1 MDRTNKKRVPAK
13 MPETRSVL
21 GGPHRDRTC
30 DPLIKSYP
38 VFFALLKSLRY
49 FLCFSTIWT
58 GSYILALLLLLSCGG
73 GSDPAPGPH
82 IAEQTDYFDGVT
94 YHRFYRYTGALLGYA
109 SSLDGI
115 HFEPYRGNPIMEDS
129 HFPYLVEHKGG
140 RYLIVQHRTGG
151 TAFYLYDV
159 NVPTAPRVLN
169 SGRPVLEG
177 GFFNVGVA
185 VVGDRWHMLVE
196 GKSGEMFHLRYT
208 WADFPDLD
216 FNANLGSV
224 IINDAGNPYLAY
236 IPDRNAIL
244 ALYGGDYSGTGTW
257 RVRAAAMPL
266 GGTWQDKGVF
276 LQKAGV
282 HIADPDLGIGAESSP
297 LIITVGHAQNAVS
310 TYLFS
315 GSKLDLY
322 DAIMTGHWELEEIG
336 VTMEAE

>member
-1 MDRTNKKRVPAK
+1 MVAGSNPARPTKKIKGLQALCLVAPFSFLARFGQFRRLL
-13 MPETRSVL
+13 RSL
-21 GGPHRDRTC
+21 CTH
-30 DPLIKSYP
+30 
-38 VFFALLKSLRY
+38 LLL
-49 FLCFSTIWT
+49 
-58 GSYILALLLLLSCGG
+58 LLLLLSCGG

-109 SSLDGI
+109 SSLDGV
-115 HFEPYRGNPIMEDS
+115 HFDKYAGNPIMEDS
-129 HFPYLVEHKGG
+129 HFPYQVEYKGD

-196 GKSGEMFHLRYT
+196 GKSGETFHLRYT
-208 WADFPDLD
+208 WADWPDLD
-216 FNANLGSV
+216 FNANLGPP
-224 IINDAGNPYLAY
+224 IINDAGNPYLTY
-236 IPDRNAIL
+236 IPERDAIL
-244 ALYGGDYSGTGTW
+244 ALYGADYSATGLW
-257 RVRAAAMPL
+257 MVRAAVMPL
-266 GGTWQDKGVF
+266 GGAWEDRGVF
-276 LQKAGV
+276 LAVPGV
-282 HIADPDLGIGAESSP
+282 HMADPDLGLGVESSP
-297 LIITVGHAQNAVS
+297 LILTMGHGQNAVS

-315 GSKLDLY
+315 GSKLALY
-322 DAIMTGHWELEEIG
+322 DAIISGHVELEEIG